1 MHVDFDSRTKI
12 ENLKSRVLFKKVEVI
27 KDEFFGSSP
36 PSVFVGSKLK
46 YPNVNV
52 GILSPPE
59 QMENAWLYDAQNYW
73 SKENFGIR
81 DILEL
86 RANLV
91 NSRFQST
98 VYSSSKFLDLSKEIA
113 MAIKPVDIEIKLAKK
128 IKLVLNFD
136 NFNMPMGP
144 RAPLK
149 KIRITENPKVHS
161 KVEKVVS
168 DTDLKATEAINYL
181 YKNKFDEHNLSK
193 LLSIGLFGLK
203 KNRKLVPTRWSIT
216 AVDDSIGRNLIKEI
230 KDYNIINDYM
240 LYFGK
245 FMGNYYLIMFF
256 PEVFNY
262 ELFEMYLPGSSWDR
276 SSRLKV
282 GSDFESY
289 NGRKNYASN
298 TVGGYYAS
306 RLAVLEFLN
315 GIKRQASVLV
325 LRFETDEYW
334 ASLGVWVVRSAARK
348 SLEAENIVFESKE
361 KMLEYCKDIFFRFFK
376 FDVSDVLNKSKLL
389 NIVRDQRKLKEF
401 F

>member
-1 MHVDFDSRTKI
+1 MYVDFDNKGKI
-12 ENLKSRVLFKKVEVI
+12 ESLRSRILFKKVEAV

-81 DILEL
+81 DILKL

-91 NSRFQST
+91 NSRFLSS
-98 VYSSSKFLDLSKEIA
+98 VYGSSKFLDLSREIA
-113 MAIKPVDIEIKLAKK
+113 MAIKPVDVEIKLAKK
-128 IKLVLNFD
+128 IKLVLDFD
-136 NFNMPMGP
+136 NLNMPMGP

-149 KIRITENPKVHS
+149 KVRITENPKVHS

-168 DTDLKATEAINYL
+168 DSDLKAVDAISYL
-181 YKNKFDEHNLSK
+181 YKNEFDEQNLSK

-216 AVDDSIGRNLIKEI
+216 VVDDSIGKNLIKEI
-230 KDYNIINDYM
+230 KDFKVIDNYTF
-240 LYFGK
+240 YFGN

-262 ELFEMYLPGSSWDR
+262 ELFEMYLPGSSWNT
-276 SSRLKV
+276 SSKLKI
-282 GSDFESY
+282 SNDFEDY

-298 TVGGYYAS
+298 TVGGYYAA
-306 RLAVLEFLN
+306 RLSVLEFLKK
-315 GIKRQASVLV
+315 IKRQAGVLV

-334 ASLGVWVVRSAARK
+334 ASLGVWVVRNAARK
-348 SLEAENIVFESKE
+348 SLETERIVFEDKE
-361 KMLEYCKDIFFRFFK
+361 KMLEYCKDLVFKFFK
-376 FDVSDVLNKSKLL
+376 FDISCILGRSELL
-389 NIVRDQRKLKEF
+389 NIVKNQRKLKEF